1 MVKLKNIIKILLI
14 ISTPALAINNAKVI
28 TNKDTLQDIRNYAG
42 KIKESV
48 ESNMKDTE
56 KYRGKKCTIR
66 IKIKEDGSLIYAR
79 EEGGDRELC
88 QSAIKTVRKTK
99 LPPPP
104 SKEVYEV
111 FKNAPLDFKP

>member
-28 TNKDTLQDIRNYAG
+28 TKKDNKKEIKNYAG

-48 ESNMKDTE
+48 ETNMKDTE

-66 IKIKEDGSLIYAR
+66 IKIKENGSLIYAR
-79 EEGGDRELC
+79 EEGGNREL
-88 QSAIKTVRKTK
+88 
-99 LPPPP
+99 
-104 SKEVYEV
+104 
-111 FKNAPLDFKP
+111 